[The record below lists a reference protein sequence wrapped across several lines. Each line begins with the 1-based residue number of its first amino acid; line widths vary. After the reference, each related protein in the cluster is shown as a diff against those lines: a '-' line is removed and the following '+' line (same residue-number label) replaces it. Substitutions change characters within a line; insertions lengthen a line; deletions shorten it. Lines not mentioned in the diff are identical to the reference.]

1 MTVTAPTADVAG
13 AALDAQIA
21 TVQALVNATS
31 PAAAMYPQ
39 YVQQLNQLQTEAVDH
54 YMVTGWLNAATILAT
69 YTAPTWD
76 SVGQTLTARV
86 SALQTLVNNAPAAPA
101 GNADG
106 FGAGGIVWILQNYKQ
121 QLYAAQIAL
130 VERIMDVPGGT
141 PAATILAN
149 MTGVQTAPAGITFD
163 YVFSS
168 VGFTDTWIDD

>member
-1 MTVTAPTADVAG
+1 MAVTAPSQDTAG

-31 PAAAMYPQ
+31 PSAGVYPQ
-39 YVQQLNQLQTEAVDH
+39 YVQQLNLLQVEAVDH

-69 YTAPTWD
+69 YQPPAWD
-76 SVGQTLTARV
+76 KVGQTLAARV
-86 SALQTLVNNAPAAPA
+86 SALQTLVNNAPPAPA

-106 FGAGGIVWILQNYKQ
+106 YGAGGIVWILQNYQQ

-141 PAATILAN
+141 SAATMLAN
-149 MTGVQTAPAGITFD
+149 LTGSQSFTFE
-163 YVFSS
+163 YTFTS